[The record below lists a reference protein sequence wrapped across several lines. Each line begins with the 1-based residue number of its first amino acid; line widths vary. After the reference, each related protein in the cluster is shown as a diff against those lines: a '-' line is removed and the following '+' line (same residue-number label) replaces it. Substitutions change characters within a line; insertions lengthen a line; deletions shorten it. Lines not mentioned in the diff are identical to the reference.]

1 MDAITEREEYKKIIS
16 KNIEFDFVAQNY
28 SLSEAEGILDT
39 MLEAVCSKKDYLR
52 AKEELIPQVVVKSKL
67 LKLDYAH
74 IEYVLDCLKN
84 NSTKIRNIQSYM
96 LTALYIPIRFL
107 WTDGFFIKEKR

>member
-16 KNIEFDFVAQNY
+16 KNIEFDFVSQNY

-52 AKEELIPQVVVKSKL
+52 VKEEYPDIKRIYVRAEFPYINDDYKNYL
-67 LKLDYAH
+67 LKSYEDTYYP
-74 IEYVLDCLKN
+74 EKN
-84 NSTKIRNIQSYM
+84 
-96 LTALYIPIRFL
+96 
-107 WTDGFFIKEKR
+107 